1 MSAFCLVLLV
11 AAQPTTATR
20 PRTVLLVSHAE
31 KPPDGDPSGGLSAAG
46 VKRAE
51 ALPALF
57 RKTAG
62 RPDPFPTPDVV
73 FAAKN
78 TDHSHR
84 SVRTVKPLA
93 ASLGLK
99 LRSDVVNDDYPKLV
113 EELAGPTYAGKVVL
127 VCWHHGNLPALA
139 RALGAAGVPNKWK
152 DEVFDRVWQLDFAA
166 DGSVTRRDRP
176 QRLLPGDA
184 DE

>member
-1 MSAFCLVLLV
+1 MSAICLLLLV
-11 AAQPTTATR
+11 AAHPATASR
-20 PRTVLLVSHAE
+20 PRTVLLVRHAE
-31 KPPDGDPSGGLSAAG
+31 KPPDGDPSVGLSAAG

-51 ALPALF
+51 ALPTLF
-57 RKTAG
+57 RKAAD

-93 ASLGLK
+93 AALGLK
-99 LRSDVVNDDYPKLV
+99 LRSDIVNDEYPKLV
-113 EELAGPTYAGKVVL
+113 ELLTGPTYAGKVVL
-127 VCWHHGNLPALA
+127 VCWHHGNLPGLA
-139 RALGAAGVPNKWK
+139 RGLGATGVPNKWK
-152 DEVFDRVWQLDFAA
+152 EDVFDRVWQLDFAA

-176 QRLLPGDA
+176 QRLLTGDA